1 MFSRCPFAQGHEM
14 DPVADMRGVGTK
26 LGIDATYKR
35 ERREYGE
42 RVNYLTV
49 DLSAYWQDPQAD

>member
-1 MFSRCPFAQGHEM
+1 M
-14 DPVADMRGVGTK
+14 DPTADSRGVSAK

-42 RVNYLTV
+42 RVRYPMIDLSNYL
-49 DLSAYWQDPQAD
+49 